1 MQIWFLCDVG
11 FACQVGVSGPG
22 PPRGFKLFP
31 MAVVRHVN
39 AETAAGGGGVG
50 EGQMFVNPPQSGI
63 CISVLPVTET

>member
-1 MQIWFLCDVG
+1 MQNRFLRDVG

-39 AETAAGGGGVG
+39 AETAAGGRGR
-50 EGQMFVNPPQSGI
+50 GQYVRESTTVW
-63 CISVLPVTET
+63 SLHLSLTSH

>member
-50 EGQMFVNPPQSGI
+50 G
-63 CISVLPVTET
+63 ETDVRESTTVWNLHLSLTSH